1 MNLLQIVHPKQLQPQ
16 PQQQKKL
23 KQLNNLLIK
32 MKTLATVT
40 VGMLLFA
47 ASGCTSTLSVGPQA
61 NKDAVIGGDVST
73 ESASVTLPLVKATL
87 GTAKGGDKK

>member
-1 MNLLQIVHPKQLQPQ
+1 
-16 PQQQKKL
+16 
-23 KQLNNLLIK
+23 
-32 MKTLATVT
+32 
-40 VGMLLFA
+40 MLLFA

-87 GTAKGGDKK
+87 GTAKGGGKK